1 MRNNGRNKKNE
12 GKNWEINNLSFQLG
26 KLEKEKQIK
35 SQESK
40 SNTMN

>member
-1 MRNNGRNKKNE
+1 MKNNGRNKKNE
-12 GKNWEINNLSFQLG
+12 ENM
-26 KLEKEKQIK
+26 KLAKEEQIK

>member
-1 MRNNGRNKKNE
+1 MEEIKRMRENM
-12 GKNWEINNLSFQLG
+12 
-26 KLEKEKQIK
+26 KLAKEEQIK